1 MRDLSPWLRESD
13 MQPALPL
20 SEAGI
25 YVAGAYL
32 VFVVLVVV
40 YVFIISAKISRIE
53 RDVQSLHELMDARH
67 Q

>member
-1 MRDLSPWLRESD
+1 

-20 SEAGI
+20 NEAVM

-32 VFVVLVVV
+32 VFVALVVV

-53 RDVQSLHELMDARH
+53 KDLQSLHELMDAGH
-67 Q
+67 K